1 MTFHTQSQKDTAVV
15 AAQKV
20 VDNSQG
26 QAKVNAQAVLDDT
39 NAATITG

>member
-1 MTFHTQSQKDTAVV
+1 MTFQNQDLKNKAVV